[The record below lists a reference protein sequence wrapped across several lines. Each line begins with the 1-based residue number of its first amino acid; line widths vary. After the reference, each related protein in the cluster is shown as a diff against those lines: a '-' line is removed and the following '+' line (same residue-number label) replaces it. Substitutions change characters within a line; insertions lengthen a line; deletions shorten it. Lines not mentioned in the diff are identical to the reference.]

1 MIDSS
6 DSECNEEV
14 VLNRRRESK
23 GKRSPPKKGK
33 DKPDENQPLTKKDL
47 EDQVSD
53 LLKLHKE
60 LEAKCCP
67 NLKKV
72 VDALASVRVSCLASL
87 SAPCAIPALTHN
99 AGATRGPYP
108 KG

>member
-6 DSECNEEV
+6 DSECDDEV
-14 VLNRRRESK
+14 VLNRIREIK

-33 DKPDENQPLTKKDL
+33 EPDQNQPLTKKDL
-47 EDQVSD
+47 EDQVSE

-67 NLKKV
+67 NLQKV